1 MNGLRKGIIGIPKIY
16 LSLYSYMLRPI
27 FGTERF
33 GPGFNSIYI
42 YLSLLIILLAA
53 AGGYIVCPFF

>member
-16 LSLYSYMLRPI
+16 LSLYSYMFRPI

-33 GPGFNSIYI
+33 GHGFNSIDI

-53 AGGYIVCPFF
+53 AG